1 MLCHCFFNVAGTLLK
16 GAMLPFAADYDLTGQ
31 IIWPAARLLAEYL
44 SENCEQVAHVRDAC
58 ELGSG
63 LGLAG
68 LICGQFVPTVLTD
81 HNATVLEVL
90 QKNVARNQ
98 SNYPMRCVCI
108 HMPLHASISSFRVR
122 S

>member
-1 MLCHCFFNVAGTLLK
+1 MVSL
-16 GAMLPFAADYDLTGQ
+16 AADYDLTGQ

-44 SENCEQVAHVRDAC
+44 SDNSERLAHVRDAC

-68 LICGQFVPTVLTD
+68 LICGQYVPTVLTD

-90 QKNVARNQ
+90 QKNVARNLGEH
-98 SNYPMRCVCI
+98 PVRCVHI
-108 HMPLHASISSFRVR
+108 R
-122 S
+122 